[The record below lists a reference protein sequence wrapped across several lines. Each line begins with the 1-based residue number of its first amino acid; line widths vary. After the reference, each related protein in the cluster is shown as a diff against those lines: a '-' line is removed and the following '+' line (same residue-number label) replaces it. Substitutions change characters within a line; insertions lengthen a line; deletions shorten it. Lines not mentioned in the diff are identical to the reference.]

1 MTEDEAKAWIAE
13 RHGAAA
19 VDRLTVLVDHVVTE
33 TLRQNLIA
41 PSTVDHI
48 WDRHIV
54 DSAQLLDHA
63 PDAGHWL
70 DVGSGAGFPGIV
82 LALLGPHQISLVEP
96 RRRRATF
103 LSDLVQAL
111 DLDAARVEVHCSRV
125 ESVAVAAD
133 VITARAVASL
143 DNLFDWC
150 ARSATTQTRWILP
163 KGKSALEEVAS
174 AQKTWH
180 GMFHVEHSITDPASM
195 IILAS
200 GVTRR

>member
-1 MTEDEAKAWIAE
+1 MTEDDAKAWIAE
-13 RHGAAA
+13 RHGAPA
-19 VDRLTVLVDHVVTE
+19 VDRLSVLVDHVVNE

-41 PSTVDHI
+41 PSTVEHI

-82 LALLGPHQISLVEP
+82 LAVLGPHQISLVEP

-111 DLDAARVEVHCSRV
+111 DLDAARVKVHCSRV

-143 DNLFDWC
+143 DNLFEWC
-150 ARSATTQTRWILP
+150 GPSATVNTRLILP
-163 KGKSALEEVAS
+163 KGKSAMEEVAS
-174 AQKTWH
+174 VQKAWH
-180 GMFHVEHSITDPASM
+180 GVFHVEHSITDPASM

>member
-1 MTEDEAKAWIAE
+1 VTEDEAKAWIAE
-13 RHGAAA
+13 RHGDAA
-19 VDRLTVLVDHVVTE
+19 VDRLGVLVDHVVTE
-33 TLRQNLIA
+33 TRLQNLIA

-54 DSAQLLDHA
+54 DSAQLLTHA

-82 LALLGPHQISLVEP
+82 LAILGTYQISLVEP

-103 LSDLVQAL
+103 LSDVVRAL
-111 DLDAARVEVHCSRV
+111 DLDAARVQVHCARV
-125 ESVAVAAD
+125 EAVAVPAD

-150 ARSATTQTRWILP
+150 ARSATINTRWILP

-180 GMFHVEHSITDPASM
+180 GMFHVEHSITDPTSM
-195 IILAS
+195 IVLAS

>member
-1 MTEDEAKAWIAE
+1 VTEDEAKAWIAE
-13 RHGAAA
+13 RHGDAA
-19 VDRLTVLVDHVVTE
+19 VDRLGVLVDHVVTE
-33 TLRQNLIA
+33 TRLQNLIA

-54 DSAQLLDHA
+54 DSAQLLTHA

-82 LALLGPHQISLVEP
+82 LAILGTHQISLVEP

-103 LSDLVQAL
+103 LSDVVRAL
-111 DLDAARVEVHCSRV
+111 NLDAARVQVHCTRV
-125 ESVAVAAD
+125 EAVTVPAD

-150 ARSATTQTRWILP
+150 AQSATINTRWILP

-180 GMFHVEHSITDPASM
+180 GMFHVEHSITDPTSM
-195 IILAS
+195 IVLAS

>member
-1 MTEDEAKAWIAE
+1 MTEDEAKAWIDT
-13 RHGAAA
+13 RYGAAA
-19 VDRLTVLVDHVVTE
+19 VDRIEALLGHVRVE
-33 TLRQNLIA
+33 AIRQNLVA
-41 PSTVDHI
+41 PSTLDTI
-48 WDRHIV
+48 WNRHVV

-63 PDAGHWL
+63 PVDGRWL
-70 DVGSGAGFPGIV
+70 DIGSGAGFPGMV
-82 LALLGPHQISLVEP
+82 LALLGTHHVSLVEP

-103 LSDLVQAL
+103 LSDVVAAL
-111 DLDAARVEVHCSRV
+111 ELQSQVTVYCSRIENV
-125 ESVAVAAD
+125 KLTAD

-143 DNLFDWC
+143 DNLFAW
-150 ARSATTQTRWILP
+150 AAHNATTDTRWILP

-174 AQKTWH
+174 AKQAWH

>member
-1 MTEDEAKAWIAE
+1 MTEDDAKAWIAE
-13 RHGAAA
+13 RHSAPA
-19 VDRLTVLVDHVVTE
+19 VDRLAILVDHVVVE
-33 TLRQNLIA
+33 TVRQNLIA
-41 PSTVDHI
+41 PSTVEHI

-54 DSAQLLDHA
+54 DSAQLLAHA
-63 PDAGHWL
+63 PETGHWL

-82 LALLGPHQISLVEP
+82 LAVLGAHEITLVEP

-111 DLDAARVEVHCSRV
+111 DLGSRAHVQCARVETV
-125 ESVAVAAD
+125 SVPAD
-133 VITARAVASL
+133 IITARAVASL
-143 DNLFDWC
+143 DNLFTWC
-150 ARSATTQTRWILP
+150 TPSATQNTRWILP

-195 IILAS
+195 IVLAS